1 MTNNTLGVRFV
12 DGKFQNYSKQQL
24 GEKLEVV
31 VYIILVSKFT
41 VISSRRL
48 KLFYLKENSK
58 CIRSCY
64 L

>member
-1 MTNNTLGVRFV
+1 MTNDTLGVRFV

-48 KLFYLKENSK
+48 KLSYLKENSK

>member
-31 VYIILVSKFT
+31 VYIILGSKFT

-48 KLFYLKENSK
+48 KLLYLKENSK